1 MKCRYCGA
9 ELEED
14 SLFCEECGHKAEPA
28 EEEKTPEKPE
38 VQPSSQSENISE
50 ETITE
55 TEPENPVEVAASP
68 ESIEPTEQAAAA
80 VTEPET
86 PQTAEAQNAE
96 NGVFSFDKGKMMGS
110 VTYRRIKTNAYIKD
124 GVIYIEQST
133 KKIFRKERTVKIHID
148 MQKVVSSE
156 LKLALD
162 FWDTLYAIIFAVLGF
177 FRSIL
182 FIIAAICLFSG
193 YGKSII
199 IKTDDG
205 SKFKIP
211 TAALE
216 GDKAQGFL
224 KLCTGGEKQ

>member
-1 MKCRYCGA
+1 
-9 ELEED
+9 
-14 SLFCEECGHKAEPA
+14 
-28 EEEKTPEKPE
+28 
-38 VQPSSQSENISE
+38 
-50 ETITE
+50 
-55 TEPENPVEVAASP
+55 
-68 ESIEPTEQAAAA
+68 
-80 VTEPET
+80 
-86 PQTAEAQNAE
+86 
-96 NGVFSFDKGKMMGS
+96 MGN

-177 FRSIL
+177 FRPIL
-182 FIIAAICLFSG
+182 FIVAALCLFTG